1 MFQLPGAGD
10 KEVLYGSSYGG
21 ENVQCCVA
29 LGLPRSI
36 FVPDVKL
43 LFFQKPCRI
52 ARMLD
57 FFCEGFSEP
66 QLIITTHK
74 NPNSVLA
81 SWCSSSCRK
90 SGGRRRFTVLSLAAL
105 GRSHQERAALLPASL
120 AWASCQPLSHAPQ
133 AGSPTQRA
141 PRLQQSSS
149 GCKNYFHLP
158 PLQQRVACS
167 EAKSAPSIFCF

>member
-21 ENVQCCVA
+21 GGEMFSAVLLLDF
-29 LGLPRSI
+29 LGVFLFQMLNCYFFRSLAELPECWI
-36 FVPDVKL
+36 
-43 LFFQKPCRI
+43 
-52 ARMLD
+52 

-90 SGGRRRFTVLSLAAL
+90 SGGRHRFTVLSLAAL
-105 GRSHQERAALLPASL
+105 GRSHQERVALLPASL
-120 AWASCQPLSHAPQ
+120 AWALCQPLSHAPQ
-133 AGSPTQRA
+133 AGSPLQRA
-141 PRLQQSSS
+141 PRLQQGS
-149 GCKNYFHLP
+149 
-158 PLQQRVACS
+158 
-167 EAKSAPSIFCF
+167 